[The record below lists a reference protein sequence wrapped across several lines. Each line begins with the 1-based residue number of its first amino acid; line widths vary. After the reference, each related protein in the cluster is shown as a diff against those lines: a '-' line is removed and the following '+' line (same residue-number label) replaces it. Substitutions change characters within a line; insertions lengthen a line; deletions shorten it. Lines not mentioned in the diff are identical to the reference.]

1 MRLGDKTNNRR
12 GEKTSSRREEN
23 TNSSKLQYTLIGMCF
38 VNEKCIDHIQQL
50 KEDVLKKIK
59 DYQSS
64 NNQDTAWTNM
74 FVIYITL
81 QSKDLDLRLQKALL
95 KEI

>member
-1 MRLGDKTNNRR
+1 M
-12 GEKTSSRREEN
+12 
-23 TNSSKLQYTLIGMCF
+23 
-38 VNEKCIDHIQQL
+38 QQL

-64 NNQDTAWTNM
+64 NNQDTAWTTM

-81 QSKDLDLRLQKALL
+81 LSKDLDLRLQKALL